1 MWGTRFPNW
10 MTCATLRNG
19 KMENCLRPVAEVK
32 SELQALKLDTFLFD
46 LGGVLVNDLDLNY
59 DTSIRIFKMLGK
71 RAFTLWRVTVLESK
85 LWASIEENPL
95 TIRGKCFK
103 KRIQV

>member
-1 MWGTRFPNW
+1 MNS
-10 MTCATLRNG
+10 
-19 KMENCLRPVAEVK
+19 EVH
-32 SELQALKLDTFLFD
+32 AVKLDTFLFD

-71 RAFTLWRVTVLESK
+71 RSRTLWRVTVLESK